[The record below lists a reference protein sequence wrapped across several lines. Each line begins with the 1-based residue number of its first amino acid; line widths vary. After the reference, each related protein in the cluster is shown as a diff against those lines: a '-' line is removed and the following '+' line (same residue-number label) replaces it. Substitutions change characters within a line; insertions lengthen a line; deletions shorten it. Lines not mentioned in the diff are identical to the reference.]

1 MNRRTAVWAIGLV
14 MAACCQGMAGAAE
27 QYASKEEAKAMVK
40 KAVAYIKANGRDKA
54 FAEFSDPKGSFV
66 DRELYVSVFD
76 MNGVNLAHGSNKK
89 IIGKNMMEYRDPDG
103 KYPIKEGL
111 KIAKGTGS
119 GWYDFRFL
127 NPTNKEMQT
136 KTIYIERYE
145 DLAIWVGAYL

>member
-1 MNRRTAVWAIGLV
+1 MNRRTAILTGLV
-14 MAACCQGMAGAAE
+14 MAVCGQGMATAAE

-40 KAVAYIKANGRDKA
+40 KAIAFIKANGRDKA
-54 FAEFSDPKGSFV
+54 FAEFNDPKGSFV

-76 MNGVNLAHGSNKK
+76 MNGINLAHGNNKK
-89 IIGKNMMEYRDPDG
+89 IVGKNLMEYRDPDG

-111 KIAKGTGS
+111 RIAKGAGS
-119 GWYDFRFL
+119 GWYEFRFL

-145 DLAIWVGAYL
+145 DIAIWVGAYL

>member
-1 MNRRTAVWAIGLV
+1 
-14 MAACCQGMAGAAE
+14 
-27 QYASKEEAKAMVK
+27 MVK
-40 KAVAYIKANGRDKA
+40 KAIAYIKANGRDKA

-76 MNGVNLAHGSNKK
+76 MNGINLAHGNNKK
-89 IIGKNMMEYRDPDG
+89 IVGKNMMEYRDPDG

-111 KIAKGTGS
+111 KIAKGAGS
-119 GWYDFRFL
+119 GWYEFRFL

-145 DLAIWVGAYL
+145 DIAIWVGAYL